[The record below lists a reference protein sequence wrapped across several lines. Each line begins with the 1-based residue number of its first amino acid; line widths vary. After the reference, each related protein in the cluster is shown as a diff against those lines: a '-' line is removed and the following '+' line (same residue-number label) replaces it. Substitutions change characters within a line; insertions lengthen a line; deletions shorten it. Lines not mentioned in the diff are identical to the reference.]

1 MEKKKSKEDIQY
13 EKDMK
18 IISRG
23 GRVPYTKEEIKD
35 LDDMSKSGNPTKAT
49 KPKPKK

>member
-35 LDDMSKSGNPTKAT
+35 LDNMSKSGNPRKAT